1 MSTDQRHASTA
12 AFQPR
17 LFRQEKKNLFTRH
30 VIQREYMASVSV
42 FPFPAPRLHRF
53 KPRKPARLTSL
64 QRIEFSNK
72 NILLTR
78 SLPVYVFSFFKFLK
92 ISFVTTQAQRS
103 FLHTLTYIYT
113 VYILIYQRG
122 FQLRCELKVHD
133 HVEGTLHVSLS
144 GGMKFEEFGKV
155 LQHHVTTPEQV
166 AGSKGVGGRKNIRA
180 CTGTEVW
187 AGDMALCV
195 RSRALLMV
203 RRRCM
208 NR

>member
-1 MSTDQRHASTA
+1 MSTDQCHASTA

-17 LFRQEKKNLFTRH
+17 LLRQKNKKRKSLFTRH
-30 VIQREYMASVSV
+30 VV
-42 FPFPAPRLHRF
+42 
-53 KPRKPARLTSL
+53 
-64 QRIEFSNK
+64 QRIYGICFSISLSRPTTTQVQTPQTCPLNISLENRVSNK

-78 SLPVYVFSFFKFLK
+78 SLPVHVFSFFKFVK

-144 GGMKFEEFGKV
+144 GGMKFEEFGKCY
-155 LQHHVTTPEQV
+155 
-166 AGSKGVGGRKNIRA
+166 NI
-180 CTGTEVW
+180 T
-187 AGDMALCV
+187 
-195 RSRALLMV
+195 
-203 RRRCM
+203 
-208 NR
+208 